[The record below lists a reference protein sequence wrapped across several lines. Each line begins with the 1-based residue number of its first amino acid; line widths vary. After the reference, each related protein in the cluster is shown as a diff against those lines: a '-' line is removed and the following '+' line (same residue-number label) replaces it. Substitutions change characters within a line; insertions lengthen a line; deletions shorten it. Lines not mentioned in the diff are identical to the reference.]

1 MNNTI
6 ELGNKESIEL
16 SIFLAELANGVYLS
30 RVDGKTTWMD
40 AANFLKAAFAAPA
53 AFNNIK
59 EIPAEFKDWTPEE
72 KQEVINTFAERL
84 RFDQSIATEQEIEAV
99 FQNLINLAKSVDDL
113 VTKNEQN

>member
-1 MNNTI
+1 MSDKLV
-6 ELGNKESIEL
+6 LGNKESVEL

-30 RVDGKTTWMD
+30 RLDGKTTWMD

-72 KQEVINTFAERL
+72 RQEVIDAFSERL

-99 FQNLINLAKSVDDL
+99 FQSLLNLAKAIDDL
-113 VTKNEQN
+113 VTKNEQI